1 MRVPALIAL
10 VIGLSVNLSFR
21 AEDTAPIQPADAARA
36 VKPLPPPSNAKIN
49 SVVTNKPAPGAAAKA
64 GQGLTADGAGKTEW
78 TNIKGTALDSSPA
91 SAGSILTADGNG
103 GAVWSELIN
112 STAIT
117 GNLIGNVTGNL
128 TGNVTGNVSGSSA
141 SFTGPLAGDVT
152 GTQSATVVSLVG
164 GVTAANVASGANLA
178 NAATTAATPNTI
190 VKRDANGNFIAT
202 H

>member
-117 GNLIGNVTGNL
+117 GNL

-164 GVTAANVASGANLA
+164 GVTAANVAS
-178 NAATTAATPNTI
+178 
-190 VKRDANGNFIAT
+190 
-202 H
+202 